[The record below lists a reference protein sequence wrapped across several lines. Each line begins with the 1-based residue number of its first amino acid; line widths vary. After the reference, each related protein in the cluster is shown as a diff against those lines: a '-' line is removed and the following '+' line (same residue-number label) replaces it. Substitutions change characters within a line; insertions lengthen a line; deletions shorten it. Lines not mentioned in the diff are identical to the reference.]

1 MKEYILNKLGVDHY
15 HPMSLSSKRFLYN
28 HIRSNINLRGNI
40 FEFGVY
46 RGSSLIAIALLL
58 KELGSD
64 KIVYGFDSFSG
75 FPSYSRFD
83 DFEMFRKNPDH
94 FDEEFLSQL
103 DDFLNFQK
111 IFNGSE
117 ILNEIT
123 LAESLDFSNN
133 NVDYLKRKLD
143 YLKLDNVVLVE
154 GDFAITVP
162 EFFKN
167 YKDNILACNIDCDLA
182 EGYNLVLPHV
192 YESLVSFG
200 YIHLD
205 EYYSFKY
212 PGAKIMCDNFAKEN
226 EIVIHKQESRDGEFP
241 RFYLTK

>member
-15 HPMSLSSKRFLYN
+15 HLKTLSSKRFLYN
-28 HIRSNINLRGNI
+28 HIRSNIDLKGNI

-64 KIVYGFDSFSG
+64 KLVYGFDSFSG
-75 FPSYSRFD
+75 FPSYSMYD

-94 FDEEFLSQL
+94 FDDEFLSQL
-103 DDFLNFQK
+103 DDFLNFQRN
-111 IFNGSE
+111 FNGSE
-117 ILNEIT
+117 FLNEIT

-154 GDFAITVP
+154 GDFNNTVP
-162 EFFKN
+162 EFFKD
-167 YKDNILACNIDCDLA
+167 YDGDILACNIDCDLE
-182 EGYNLVLPHV
+182 EGYKVVLPYV
-192 YESLVSFG
+192 YERLVSFG
-200 YIHLD
+200 YLHLD

-212 PGAKIMCDNFAKEN
+212 PGAKIACDNFAKEN
-226 EIVIHKQESRDGEFP
+226 AIVIHKQECRDGEFP